1 MAEAIS
7 LTSSVG
13 HVSKQQSISKTPH
26 VEESHL
32 GVFDKS
38 AIEIV
43 RFAIRAAPSQHL
55 NPIAYKFDKYR
66 LPSPDKPR
74 GHESLTSD

>member
-1 MAEAIS
+1 MEAIS
-7 LTSSVG
+7 LTPLVD
-13 HVSKQQSISKTPH
+13 HVSEQQSISKTRH
-26 VEESHL
+26 VDESHL

-43 RFAIRAAPSQHL
+43 RFAIRAACPQCL

-66 LPSPDKPR
+66 LLIPDKA
-74 GHESLTSD
+74 